1 MTIKEQYSS
10 VFVNLIEE
18 NKAFVNRPIFVILGD
33 TGSIGFSKQ
42 EEYVLDPNTFGLTCG
57 QEVFDKQW
65 FGRVF
70 LSLMSAS
77 SYKIVS
83 YQQYSYVVDY
93 LNPDFFKDRVIVLV
107 DNLRQIFPI
116 AGNDFIADTS
126 EDDTQNVV
134 LPIYQAD
141 QFKIESR
148 YYYSVKSP
156 NRQIGHIV
164 PVFSKTK
171 KLKKNVATSIG
182 VKFIDPYSD
191 PTSIDIFIDDII
203 QNDKHN
209 QSLFLKFYPKQPV
222 TPDQENRILALNWFM
237 SLSKGEL
244 IYAIENSISED
255 YSPSADLNK
264 LLKRY
269 WGDRAS
275 FRNIKIYKNP
285 NVNNEIVEVSQGQV
299 VQTLINEYENV
310 RAGHEYRDVFLTA
323 PTGAGKSLLFQL
335 PAFYI
340 ASKGDVTI
348 VVSPLIALMKDQV
361 AAIICQRGFTHV
373 AYINS
378 EVSLLDR
385 DHIIEK
391 CKSGQID
398 ILYMAP
404 ELLMSYDV
412 RYFIGDRNIGL
423 MVIDEAHLITTWG
436 RDFRVDYWYIGNH
449 INKIR
454 KYSGQKFPMIAVTAT
469 AVYGGDK
476 NDMVFDTIDSLM
488 MHTPHLFI
496 GMVKRNDIEFI
507 INNYD
512 SETRGF
518 DTAKIKQTTE
528 FIHNVN
534 NLGFKTLVYAP
545 YTDQVRKITDA
556 VNDVEEIA
564 VKYYGGQ
571 MDSLSKEQAEK
582 AFRGNEKKV
591 MVCTKAFG
599 MGVDIPDIQVVY
611 HHAPSGLLP
620 DYVQEIGRAARDN
633 DMTGY
638 AVLNYSPRDQK
649 YSKQLYGMSS
659 LKLFQLKAVLKKVYD
674 TYRNNGHKRNML
686 LSVDDFAFAFND
698 MDDMETKVKTALMMI
713 EKDYLAKDRYN
724 VLLARPKQLFTKV
737 FASVS
742 HSGYSKLMKLYPKSI
757 MKLMERQTGD
767 IIVQI
772 DLNALWTDN
781 FSDKSFPILKR
792 DYYIGKLFNGIDVS
806 PRIKVSYVI
815 DSINDTNEKITN
827 ALDVIKAFL
836 ISQEFHF
843 FEKDDMVAV
852 LKKYYDDRTARQLA
866 SFVLASYSGRQT
878 SFCGGIE
885 ENAFLQEKPT
895 TPRQYKVFG
904 NRYEG
909 SFAHIIKLLT
919 KLFESGNK
927 EPLRFL
933 SKENSLPYVRI
944 GNLMEILNCGSF
956 EMEGGES
963 PMIFIRLNN
972 PEKVHY
978 DSQNPNYQN
987 TLFEKTQEKHTVST
1001 EIMNH
1006 FFTRSFSNKER
1017 WNFIEDFFLGENN
1030 EELIRKYPGQD
1041 INRIDV
1047 IEELSKKK
1055 VHVASNDISAGT
1067 DNAKMLYPP
1076 RPGKYT
1082 QKDHLTLEVE
1092 GKKVTHTIKEWIL
1105 LDPITLHGAVK
1116 NKLIYVDSAFVYKP
1130 LMNAL
1135 EKNFPEYHTKLLG
1148 TKKIITISGY
1158 KEPVM
1163 AEVVISENPI
1173 KFYKWWCTNRAE
1185 VYIPLAEKIKLFDRI
1200 KNTSPSTLQQKDL
1213 KFLMGGKNIS

>member
-1 MTIKEQYSS
+1 MPFRQQYIYSDPELKSGILSVYLRYSKQLNNHFIMTIREQYSS
-10 VFVNLIEE
+10 VFLNQIEEKKSSVNL
-18 NKAFVNRPIFVILGD
+18 PIFVILGD
-33 TGSIGFSKQ
+33 TGSIDLSNQ
-42 EEYVLDPNTFGLTCG
+42 DDNVLDSNTFGLSCG
-57 QEVFDKQW
+57 QDVFDKQW
-65 FGRVF
+65 FGKVF
-70 LSLMSAS
+70 PLLMSAT
-77 SYKIVS
+77 SYIIVS
-83 YQQYSYVVDY
+83 YQQYSYIVDY
-93 LNPDFFKDRVIVLV
+93 LNPDFFKERVIVLV
-107 DNLRQIFPI
+107 DNLRQLFPI
-116 AGNDFIADTS
+116 SGDFFIADTS
-126 EDDTQNVV
+126 EDDTQNTE

-141 QFKIESR
+141 QFKIEDR

-156 NRQIGHIV
+156 NRQIGQIV
-164 PVFSKTK
+164 PVFSRK
-171 KLKKNVATSIG
+171 KELGKSGATPTG

-191 PTSIDIFIDDII
+191 SESVDVFIDDII
-203 QNDKHN
+203 RNDKHH

-222 TPDQENRILALNWFM
+222 TSDQENRILSLNWFL

-244 IYAIENSISED
+244 IYVIESSISED
-255 YSPSADLNK
+255 YSPTDELNN
-264 LLKRY
+264 LLIQY
-269 WGDRAS
+269 WGPGAS

-285 NVNNEIVEVSQGQV
+285 NVNSDIIEVSQGQV

-310 RAGHEYRDVFLTA
+310 KAGREYRDVFLTA

-361 AAIICQRGFTHV
+361 SAIISQRSFTRV

-385 DHIIEK
+385 DNIIEK

-404 ELLMSYDV
+404 ELLMSYDI
-412 RYFIGDRNIGL
+412 RYFIGDRHIGL

-454 KYSGQKFPMIAVTAT
+454 KYSDQEFPMIAVTAT

-476 NDMVFDTIDSLM
+476 NDMVFDTVDSLM
-488 MHTPHLFI
+488 MHTPHFFI
-496 GMVKRNDIEFI
+496 GIVKRDDIEFI

-512 SETRGF
+512 SETKGF

-528 FIHNVN
+528 FIRNVN
-534 NLGFKTLVYAP
+534 DLGFKTLVYAP

-556 VNDVEEIA
+556 VNNGVDIA

-571 MDSLSKEQAEK
+571 LDSLSKEQAER

-620 DYVQEIGRAARDN
+620 DYVQEIGRVARDK
-633 DMTGY
+633 DITGY

-674 TYRNNGHKRNML
+674 TYRNNGNKRNML

-698 MDDMETKVKTALMMI
+698 MDDIETKVKTALMMI

-742 HSGYSKLMKLYPKSI
+742 QSGYSELMKLYPKSTR
-757 MKLMERQTGD
+757 KLIDRSTGD
-767 IIVQI
+767 VIVLI
-772 DLNALWTDN
+772 DLNTLWTDN

-792 DYYIGKLFNGIDVS
+792 DYYMGKLFNGIEVS
-806 PRIKVSYVI
+806 PRIKVSYII
-815 DSINDTNEKITN
+815 DNIEDTIEQITK
-827 ALDVIKAFL
+827 ALDVIKVFL
-836 ISQEFHF
+836 ISQGFHF
-843 FEKDDMVAV
+843 FEKDDMVTA

-866 SFVLASYSGRQT
+866 AFVLASYSGRQT

-909 SFAHIIKLLT
+909 SFAHIVNIK
-919 KLFESGNK
+919 K
-927 EPLRFL
+927 
-933 SKENSLPYVRI
+933 
-944 GNLMEILNCGSF
+944 
-956 EMEGGES
+956 
-963 PMIFIRLNN
+963 
-972 PEKVHY
+972 
-978 DSQNPNYQN
+978 
-987 TLFEKTQEKHTVST
+987 
-1001 EIMNH
+1001 
-1006 FFTRSFSNKER
+1006 
-1017 WNFIEDFFLGENN
+1017 
-1030 EELIRKYPGQD
+1030 
-1041 INRIDV
+1041 
-1047 IEELSKKK
+1047 
-1055 VHVASNDISAGT
+1055 
-1067 DNAKMLYPP
+1067 
-1076 RPGKYT
+1076 
-1082 QKDHLTLEVE
+1082 
-1092 GKKVTHTIKEWIL
+1092 
-1105 LDPITLHGAVK
+1105 
-1116 NKLIYVDSAFVYKP
+1116 
-1130 LMNAL
+1130 
-1135 EKNFPEYHTKLLG
+1135 
-1148 TKKIITISGY
+1148 
-1158 KEPVM
+1158 
-1163 AEVVISENPI
+1163 
-1173 KFYKWWCTNRAE
+1173 
-1185 VYIPLAEKIKLFDRI
+1185 
-1200 KNTSPSTLQQKDL
+1200 
-1213 KFLMGGKNIS
+1213 

>member
-1 MTIKEQYSS
+1 MTIKEKYSS
-10 VFVNLIEE
+10 IFVNLIEE
-18 NKAFVNRPIFVILGD
+18 NKSSVNHPIFVILGD
-33 TGSIGFSKQ
+33 TGSIDFTKQ
-42 EEYVLDPNTFGLTCG
+42 KEYVIDPSTFGLSCG
-57 QEVFDKQW
+57 QDIFDKQW
-65 FGRVF
+65 FGKVF
-70 LSLMSAS
+70 PLLMSAS

-83 YQQYSYVVDY
+83 YQQYSYIVDY

-107 DNLRQIFPI
+107 DNLRQLFPI
-116 AGNDFIADTS
+116 VGDYFITDTS
-126 EDDTQNVV
+126 EDDTQNAE

-141 QFKIESR
+141 QFKIERR

-156 NRQIGHIV
+156 NHKIGHIV
-164 PVFSKTK
+164 PVFSKKK
-171 KLKKNVATSIG
+171 KLKKSGSTSIG

-191 PTSIDIFIDDII
+191 STSVDIFIDDII

-209 QSLFLKFYPKQPV
+209 QSLFLKFHQKQPV
-222 TPDQENRILALNWFM
+222 TSDQENRILALNWFM
-237 SLSKGEL
+237 SFSKGEL
-244 IYAIENSISED
+244 IYVIENSISGD
-255 YSPSADLNK
+255 YSPSAELNK
-264 LLKRY
+264 LLKQY
-269 WGDRAS
+269 WGDNAS
-275 FRNIKIYKNP
+275 FRDIKIYKNP
-285 NVNNEIVEVSQGQV
+285 NVNSEIVEVSQGQI

-310 RAGHEYRDVFLTA
+310 KAGHEYRDVFLTA

-361 AAIICQRGFTHV
+361 SAIISQRGFTRV

-385 DHIIEK
+385 DNIIQK

-412 RYFIGDRNIGL
+412 RYFIGERHIGL

-454 KYSGQKFPMIAVTAT
+454 KYSDQEFPMIAVTAT

-476 NDMVFDTIDSLM
+476 NDMVFDTVDSLM
-488 MHTPHLFI
+488 MHTPHFFI
-496 GMVKRNDIEFI
+496 GIVKRDDIEFI

-518 DTAKIKQTTE
+518 DTVKIKQTAE

-534 NLGFKTLVYAP
+534 TLGFKTLVYAP
-545 YTDQVRKITDA
+545 YTDQVRKIINV
-556 VNDVEEIA
+556 VNDGEEIA

-571 MDSLSKEQAEK
+571 LDSLSKEQAEK

-620 DYVQEIGRAARDN
+620 DYVQEIGRAARDK
-633 DMTGY
+633 DITGY

-698 MDDMETKVKTALMMI
+698 MDDVETKVKTALMMI
-713 EKDYLAKDRYN
+713 EKDYLAKERYN

-742 HSGYSKLMKLYPKSI
+742 HSGYSGLTRLYPKSI
-757 MKLMERQTGD
+757 KKLMERQTGD

-772 DLNALWTDN
+772 DLNTLWADN
-781 FSDKSFPILKR
+781 YSDKSFPILKR

-815 DSINDTNEKITN
+815 DNIDDTIDKITN
-827 ALDVIKAFL
+827 ALEIIKAFL
-836 ISQEFHF
+836 ISQGFHF
-843 FEKDDMVAV
+843 FEKDDMVAA

-866 SFVLASYSGRQT
+866 AFVLASYSGRQT

-885 ENAFLQEKPT
+885 ENAFLQEIPT

-919 KLFESGNK
+919 KLFGSVNK
-927 EPLRFL
+927 DPFRFL

-944 GNLMEILNCGSF
+944 GNLMEILDCGSF
-956 EMEGGES
+956 EMQGGES

-987 TLFEKTQEKHTVST
+987 ILFEKTLEKHTVST

-1041 INRIDV
+1041 IKRIDV
-1047 IEELSKKK
+1047 IKELSKKK
-1055 VHVASNDISAGT
+1055 VQIVSKGISAGAV
-1067 DNAKMLYPP
+1067 NAEMLYPP

-1092 GKKVTHTIKEWIL
+1092 GGKVTHTIKEWIS
-1105 LDPITLHGAVK
+1105 LDPITLHGAIK
-1116 NKLIYVDSAFVYKP
+1116 NKLIYVDSTFVYKP
-1130 LMNAL
+1130 LMNAI
-1135 EKNFPEYHTKLLG
+1135 EKDFPEYYTKLLG
-1148 TKKIITISGY
+1148 VRKLITIPGY
-1158 KEPVM
+1158 KESIM
-1163 AEVVISENPI
+1163 AEVVINENPI

-1185 VYIPLAEKIKLFDRI
+1185 VYLPLAEKIKLFDRI
-1200 KNTSPSTLQQKDL
+1200 KSTSPSTLQQKDL
-1213 KFLMGGKNIS
+1213 KFLMGGGKTL